1 MRCGRLIP
9 MDQREFED
17 MSVPAVLRRATS
29 DGQVSVTLPTDPA
42 YAEAKISTANGSL
55 LKEV

>member
-1 MRCGRLIP
+1 